1 MANKEIGAVLKRF
14 ESPDEVRVQKG
25 NFELVHIGGMTIGPA
40 TYEPRLVQ
48 VGAIDLNRPRAVR

>member
-40 TYEPRLVQ
+40 TYEPGWFR
-48 VGAIDLNRPRAVR
+48 